1 MHRNTFFR
9 GILFSLAIIS
19 GGFLAAQAGELDVR
33 IHGDNITNVPT
44 PADGFA
50 KAPKFAQTY
59 VYTSFTDTIALG
71 QAIGGKFSLSYELE
85 ITGAPTFM
93 GRGSNANK
101 DVIFDDHGLALPE
114 FRVDYDMDYLTL
126 YTGKFYPLSGFDP
139 YSFYGIKTY
148 SNIFHLTMNERLG
161 FGGEGRYDFGDFGQ
175 HSLDVSVFMAD
186 NTGFS
191 NSLFNKRGR
200 TNADIP
206 GDPSNTGNLDSYSV
220 AISGGNIP
228 LLENFTYR
236 IGLLDMSVI
245 DNDGRKSDENETR
258 FSFAVSYSH
267 NIAELFDLAFM
278 GELVGIDNKAGIKD
292 FNETW
297 LILALRAT
305 YEQWHL
311 DLAYID
317 YEQETTTNNVTAT
330 TDAVEN
336 IEISIGHDFGNG
348 FTTSIGYES
357 QDVQNIG
364 RTNSFLL
371 LTRYSMSF

>member
-1 MHRNTFFR
+1 MYRNTTLR
-9 GILFSLAIIS
+9 SILFSLAILS
-19 GGFLAAQAGELDVR
+19 GGFLTAQAGELDVR
-33 IHGDNITNVPT
+33 IHAENITNVPT
-44 PADGFA
+44 PAAGDA
-50 KAPKFAQTY
+50 KTPKFAQTY
-59 VYTSFTDTIALG
+59 VYTSFTDKIELG
-71 QAIGGKFSLSYELE
+71 DAIGGKFSLSYELE
-85 ITGAPTFM
+85 ITGAPTLM

-114 FRVDYDMDYLTL
+114 FRIDYEMDYLTL
-126 YTGKFYPLSGFDP
+126 YTGKFYPISGFDP

-148 SNIFHLTMNERLG
+148 NHIIHLTMNERLG

-175 HSLDVSVFMAD
+175 HSLDISVFMAD

-236 IGLLDMSVI
+236 IGFLDMSVI
-245 DNDGRKSDENETR
+245 GINGRKSDENETR
-258 FSFAVSYSH
+258 FSAGVSYSH

-278 GELVGIDNKAGIKD
+278 GELVGIDNVEGIKD
-292 FNETW
+292 LKENW
-297 LILALRAT
+297 LILALRAS

-317 YEQETTTNNVTAT
+317 YEQEATANNVTTTNTV
-330 TDAVEN
+330 DN
-336 IEISIGHDFGNG
+336 IEISVGYDFGNG

-357 QDVQNIG
+357 QDEEDIG